1 MLGGSGVTSQQF
13 RESLQLPPPS
23 SESDDAVPGV
33 AAVQEVPSIVSNIL
47 YYLYLTLQLIDIL

>member
-47 YYLYLTLQLIDIL
+47 YD